1 MYNLDQNRDAMVSI
15 MIYARAHTHTHIYI
29 YNYIYIYTYTYY
41 IPTMWVVQ
49 KLGTPPDGDLNRK
62 KDDKA
67 SDAGVPYLNGKIV

>member
-1 MYNLDQNRDAMVSI
+1 MVSI
-15 MIYARAHTHTHIYI
+15 MIYARAHTHI
-29 YNYIYIYTYTYY
+29 YNYIYTYTYY

-67 SDAGVPYLNGKIV
+67 SDAGVEGPQGALA

>member
-1 MYNLDQNRDAMVSI
+1 
-15 MIYARAHTHTHIYI
+15 
-29 YNYIYIYTYTYY
+29 
-41 IPTMWVVQ
+41 MWVVQ

>member
-15 MIYARAHTHTHIYI
+15 MIYARAHTHI
-29 YNYIYIYTYTYY
+29 YNYIYTYTYY